1 MLVASSHSM
10 IMTPRQLSEVN
21 REESFPA
28 VLEHTDSKRLCT
40 VKTFQ
45 RKPLSLENLFGK
57 FFFGVIFSPFSKS
70 FTNQACL
77 INASRYRPRSLSY
90 N

>member
-1 MLVASSHSM
+1 MSLV
-10 IMTPRQLSEVN
+10 
-21 REESFPA
+21 
-28 VLEHTDSKRLCT
+28 
-40 VKTFQ
+40 
-45 RKPLSLENLFGK
+45 NLVGK

-90 N
+90 NKAQAIINVPGRIDTTLSQ

>member
-1 MLVASSHSM
+1 M
-10 IMTPRQLSEVN
+10 IMTPKQLSEVN

-28 VLEHTDSKRLCT
+28 VLEHTEPKRLCN

-45 RKPLSLENLFGK
+45 RKPLRVWRIYLVN